1 MSISPKLIVSG
12 TPHERG
18 RQHGEQA
25 KDQVR
30 GGVEFYV
37 RLWEES
43 TGGSREEGLQLAGRF
58 GPVIGG
64 FDAAILVSTTLPL
77 PA

>member
-12 TPHERG
+12 STAS
-18 RQHGEQA
+18 RQRIRCGA
-25 KDQVR
+25 A
-30 GGVEFYV
+30 GEFYV

-43 TGGSREEGLQLAGRF
+43 AGGSREEVLQLAGRF

-64 FDAAILVSTTLPL
+64 FDAAILVSTTLIL

>member
-1 MSISPKLIVSG
+1 MW
-12 TPHERG
+12 
-18 RQHGEQA
+18 
-25 KDQVR
+25 
-30 GGVEFYV
+30 GGGEFYV

-43 TGGSREEGLQLAGRF
+43 AGGSREEVLQLAGRF

>member
-1 MSISPKLIVSG
+1 MW
-12 TPHERG
+12 
-18 RQHGEQA
+18 
-25 KDQVR
+25 
-30 GGVEFYV
+30 GGGEFYV

-43 TGGSREEGLQLAGRF
+43 TGGSREEVLQLAGRF